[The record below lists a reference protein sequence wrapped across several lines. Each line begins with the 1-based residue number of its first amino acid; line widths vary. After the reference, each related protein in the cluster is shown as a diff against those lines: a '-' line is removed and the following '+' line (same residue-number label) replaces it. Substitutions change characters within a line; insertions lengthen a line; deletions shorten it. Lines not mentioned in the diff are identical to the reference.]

1 LRAVPQEGQFAFVT
15 PCREFHYSLWSTRE
29 EAEAKKAFVDKM
41 NRPQSYVSKYES
53 GERRLD
59 VIEFLRVAK
68 VLRVAVE
75 DILNELT

>member
-1 LRAVPQEGQFAFVT
+1 MEKKSSFSAEYKLFCRLLQEARAKAGFTQQDV
-15 PCREFHYSLWSTRE
+15 
-29 EAEAKKAFVDKM
+29 AKRL

-68 VLRVAVE
+68 VLRVAPE
-75 DILNELT
+75 DLLQKLA